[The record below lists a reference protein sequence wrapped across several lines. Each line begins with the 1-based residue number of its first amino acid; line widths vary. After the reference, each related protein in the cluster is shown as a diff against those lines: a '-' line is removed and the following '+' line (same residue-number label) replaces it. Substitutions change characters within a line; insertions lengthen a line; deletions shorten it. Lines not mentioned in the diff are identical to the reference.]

1 MHDDPIHHAA
11 LRYAEALD
19 HYTECVQRTI
29 AALDRAI
36 QQEIAETE
44 RQAGRYRIS
53 NTNDR
58 ED

>member
-1 MHDDPIHHAA
+1 MTNDDQTYNDATA
-11 LRYAEALD
+11 QA
-19 HYTECVQRTI
+19 I

-36 QQEIAETE
+36 LQEIAELE
-44 RQAGRYRIS
+44 RQAGRYAPI

>member
-1 MHDDPIHHAA
+1 MNNDQNDYNDATA
-11 LRYAEALD
+11 QA
-19 HYTECVQRTI
+19 I

-44 RQAGRYRIS
+44 RQVGRYKLS

>member
-11 LRYAEALD
+11 LRYAEALQ
-19 HYTECVQRTI
+19 HHAECIERTI

-36 QQEIAETE
+36 HQEIAETE

>member
-1 MHDDPIHHAA
+1 MTNDDQTYNDAMA
-11 LRYAEALD
+11 QA
-19 HYTECVQRTI
+19 I

-36 QQEIAETE
+36 IEEIAETE
-44 RQAGRYRIS
+44 RQAGRYAPI

>member
-1 MHDDPIHHAA
+1 MINDQTDYD
-11 LRYAEALD
+11 YATA
-19 HYTECVQRTI
+19 QAI

-36 QQEIAETE
+36 IEEIAETE
-44 RQAGRYRIS
+44 RQAGRYKLS

>member
-1 MHDDPIHHAA
+1 MINDQTTYDDATA
-11 LRYAEALD
+11 QA
-19 HYTECVQRTI
+19 I

>member
-1 MHDDPIHHAA
+1 MINDQTTYDDATA
-11 LRYAEALD
+11 QA
-19 HYTECVQRTI
+19 I

-36 QQEIAETE
+36 LQEIAELE
-44 RQAGRYRIS
+44 RQAGRYKLS

>member
-1 MHDDPIHHAA
+1 MNNDQNDYNDATA
-11 LRYAEALD
+11 QA
-19 HYTECVQRTI
+19 I

>member
-1 MHDDPIHHAA
+1 MTNDQTDYD
-11 LRYAEALD
+11 YATA
-19 HYTECVQRTI
+19 QAI

-36 QQEIAETE
+36 LQELAELE
-44 RQAGRYRIS
+44 RQAGRYKLS

>member
-1 MHDDPIHHAA
+1 MTNDQTYNDAVA
-11 LRYAEALD
+11 QA
-19 HYTECVQRTI
+19 I

-36 QQEIAETE
+36 IEEIAETE
-44 RQAGRYRIS
+44 RQAGRYATI

>member
-1 MHDDPIHHAA
+1 MINDQTTYDDATA
-11 LRYAEALD
+11 QA
-19 HYTECVQRTI
+19 I

-36 QQEIAETE
+36 LQEIAELE
-44 RQAGRYRIS
+44 AQANRYRIS

>member
-1 MHDDPIHHAA
+1 MINDQTTYDDA
-11 LRYAEALD
+11 
-19 HYTECVQRTI
+19 TVQAI

-44 RQAGRYRIS
+44 RQAGRYKLS